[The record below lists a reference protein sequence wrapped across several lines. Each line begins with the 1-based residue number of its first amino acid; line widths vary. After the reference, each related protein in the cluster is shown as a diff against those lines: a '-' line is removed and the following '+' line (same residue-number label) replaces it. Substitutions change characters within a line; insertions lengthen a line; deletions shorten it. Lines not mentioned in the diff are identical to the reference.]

1 MIVKKSILKV
11 QEYEQVII
19 LFIIL
24 KIESVSIKEY
34 KLQGNLLIYE
44 IKREIN

>member
-1 MIVKKSILKV
+1 MIVKKSILKL

-34 KLQGNLLIYE
+34 KLQGNHLIYE